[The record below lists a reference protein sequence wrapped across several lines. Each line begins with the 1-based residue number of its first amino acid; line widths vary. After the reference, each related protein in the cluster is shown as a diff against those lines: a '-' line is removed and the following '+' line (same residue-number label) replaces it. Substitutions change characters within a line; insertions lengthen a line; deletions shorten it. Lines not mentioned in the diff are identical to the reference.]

1 MPGTTPRGSVH
12 VYPLVHQTTKTG
24 QLRGGLKPLVAAGN
38 AGIIEGP
45 LLFASFSFSVGSTLM
60 AVGQEARVPSTDIFG
75 RTREFIFLLFNGRDD
90 RHAG

>member
-45 LLFASFSFSVGSTLM
+45 PLFVAYYSKSRASQLSLTWAFRSHTYL
-60 AVGQEARVPSTDIFG
+60 G
-75 RTREFIFLLFNGRDD
+75 RT
-90 RHAG
+90 